1 MTNTTFNET
10 HFLASVKRL
19 NELCPARVSEQNAKD
34 FIAHILRRC
43 DYNKKEM
50 IPYFKSIMEEYFP
63 EIKNM
68 TFDVKE
74 WKKIYNFYIKQQ
86 KLYKFGEKLKMGLS
100 MAETQDDFEYCFT
113 TAAEVAGYDGK
124 LLLLEIRLDSIG
136 WRKIVDTLVQV
147 AENKGIVVPALPV
160 AEKKKVGRK
169 KKEMKIEDEKTV
181 VDTPV
186 AKEDK
191 TPVSDAKD
199 FVAKVDKKETSFKSK
214 RGYRQK
220 VVRYKDGLL
229 VEEEPFESIMDA
241 ERRTGVNHS
250 NITSCIKGK
259 TKSAGGYEW
268 RKLEEVSVSE
278 PPVVSVEDAAVSM
291 IETTPDTQCIEKEKL
306 SVSNEVV
313 GEMIVAYYLDKN
325 KEIDMT
331 QGPIG
336 TFKSQKEV
344 ADRFGV
350 SKSTISNYFRGE
362 KESIRWTNEEGKKV
376 KVGFVKE
383 AA

>member
-1 MTNTTFNET
+1 MKTFYENK
-10 HFLASVKRL
+10 FLAEVKRL
-19 NELCPARVSEQNAKD
+19 NEICPARVSEQNAKD

-68 TFDVKE
+68 TFDVE
-74 WKKIYNFYIKQQ
+74 GWKKIYNFYIKQQ
-86 KLYKFGEKLKMGLS
+86 KLYKFGEKLKIGLS

-147 AENKGIVVPALPV
+147 AEKKGVVVPALPV

-169 KKEMKIEDEKTV
+169 KKEMKIEDEKTM

-191 TPVSDAKD
+191 VPVSDAND
-199 FVAKVDKKETSFKSK
+199 FVAKDDKKETSSKSK

-250 NITSCIKGK
+250 NITSCIKGR

-325 KEIDMT
+325 KEIDRT

>member
-1 MTNTTFNET
+1 MESTFNENQ
-10 HFLASVKRL
+10 FLAEVKSL
-19 NELCPARVSEQNAKD
+19 NEHCPARVSEQNAKD
-34 FIAHILRRC
+34 FITHILRCC

-50 IPYFKSIMEEYFP
+50 FLYFKSIMEENFP
-63 EIKNM
+63 EIKNR
-68 TFDVKE
+68 TFDVE
-74 WKKIYNFYIKQQ
+74 GWRKIYNFYIKRQ

-100 MAETQDDFEYCFT
+100 IAETEDDFEFCFT
-113 TAAEVAGYDGK
+113 SAAKVAGYDGK

-147 AENKGIVVPALPV
+147 AENKGVVVPALPV
-160 AEKKKVGRK
+160 AEN
-169 KKEMKIEDEKTV
+169 EDEKTV

-199 FVAKVDKKETSFKSK
+199 FVAKVDKKETSSKSK

-250 NITSCIKGK
+250 NITSCIKGR
-259 TKSAGGYEW
+259 TKSAGGYVW
-268 RKLEEVSVSE
+268 KKLEEVSVSE

-291 IETTPDTQCIEKEKL
+291 IETTPDIQCIEKEKL
-306 SVSNEVV
+306 SVSNEAV

-325 KEIDMT
+325 KKIDRT
-331 QGPIG
+331 QDPIG

>member
-1 MTNTTFNET
+1 MTTTMFNET
-10 HFLASVKRL
+10 HFLAEVKSL
-19 NELCPARVSEQNAKD
+19 NEHCPARGTEQNTKG
-34 FIAHILRRC
+34 FIADILRRC

-50 IPYFKSIMEEYFP
+50 FSYLKSIMEEYFP
-63 EIKNM
+63 EIKNRP
-68 TFDVKE
+68 FDVE
-74 WKKIYNFYIKQQ
+74 GWKKIYNFYIKQQ
-86 KLYKFGEKLKMGLS
+86 ELYKFGELLKIGLS
-100 MAETQDDFEYCFT
+100 MAETEEHFEYGFT
-113 TAAEVAGYDGK
+113 TAAKVAGYDGK
-124 LLLLEIRLDSIG
+124 LLLREIRLDSIG

-147 AENKGIVVPALPV
+147 AEKKGVVVPALPV
-160 AEKKKVGRK
+160 AEKKVGRK

-199 FVAKVDKKETSFKSK
+199 FVAKDDKKETSFKSK

-250 NITSCIKGK
+250 NITSCIKGR

-306 SVSNEVV
+306 SVSNEAV

-325 KEIDMT
+325 KEIDRT

>member
-1 MTNTTFNET
+1 MTISTFNET
-10 HFLASVKRL
+10 HFLASVKSL
-19 NELCPARVSEQNAKD
+19 NEHCPARVSEQNAKD
-34 FIAHILRRC
+34 FITHILRRC
-43 DYNKKEM
+43 DYNKEEM
-50 IPYFKSIMEEYFP
+50 FHYLKSIMEEYFP
-63 EIKNM
+63 EIKNR
-68 TFDVKE
+68 TFDVE
-74 WKKIYNFYIKQQ
+74 GWKKIYNFYIKQQ
-86 KLYKFGEKLKMGLS
+86 ELYKFGELLKIGLS
-100 MAETQDDFEYCFT
+100 MAETEEHFEYGFT
-113 TAAEVAGYDGK
+113 TAAKVAGYDGK
-124 LLLLEIRLDSIG
+124 LMLLEIRLDSIG

-147 AENKGIVVPALPV
+147 AENKGVVVPALPV
-160 AEKKKVGRK
+160 AKKKKVGRK

-199 FVAKVDKKETSFKSK
+199 FVAKVDKKETSSKSK

-250 NITSCIKGK
+250 NITSCIKGR
-259 TKSAGGYEW
+259 TKSAGGYVW
-268 RKLEEVSVSE
+268 KTLEEVSVSE

-325 KEIDMT
+325 KEIDRT

>member
-68 TFDVKE
+68 TFDVE
-74 WKKIYNFYIKQQ
+74 GWKKIYNFYIKQQ
-86 KLYKFGEKLKMGLS
+86 KLYKFGEKLKIGLS

-147 AENKGIVVPALPV
+147 AEDKGVVVPALPV

-250 NITSCIKGK
+250 NITSCIKGR
-259 TKSAGGYEW
+259 TKSAGGYVW
-268 RKLEEVSVSE
+268 KKLEEVSVSE

-325 KEIDMT
+325 KEIDRT